1 MVTTGIFKEPIHHR
15 TKLRKLNLDGDKQAD
30 LTVHGGVDKAVYS
43 YPEEHYRF
51 WQKELPDMYLSCGM
65 FGENFTTEGLFEDN
79 VNIGDQFQIG
89 TAKVIATQP
98 RMPCYKLGVKFGR
111 MDIIKRFLASGLTG
125 IYFKVLQE
133 GEVGAGDVIELI
145 RRDDNNVTVKDVVRI
160 YTVDKDDVQTMER
173 AIKVKDLPV
182 GWRSHFIEQLDQ
194 TKK

>member
-1 MVTTGIFKEPIHHR
+1 MAA
-15 TKLRKLNLDGDKQAD
+15 L
-30 LTVHGGVDKAVYS
+30 DKAVYS

-51 WQKELPDMYLSCGM
+51 WQKELQDMYLPWGM

-125 IYFKVLQE
+125 IYFKVLEE
-133 GEVGAGDVIELI
+133 GEVGEGDVIELI
-145 RRDDNNVTVKDVVRI
+145 RKDDNNVTVKDVARI
-160 YTVDKDDVQTMER
+160 YAVDKDDVQTMER
-173 AIKVKDLPV
+173 AIKVKDLPD
-182 GWRSHFIEQLDQ
+182 GWRFHFIEQLDQ
-194 TKK
+194 SKK